1 MASFDEF
8 VRQGGISG
16 AGGADAAAGGPER
29 AASARSAEAPARTH
43 VVAYTDGSARGNP
56 GPGGYGV
63 VLLFSD
69 SLGRLHSKMLSQGFR
84 RTTNNRMELLAA
96 IVALETLSRPCSVE
110 LHSDSQYLVNAIN
123 KRWVRGWMRNGWTT
137 ASKKPVKNPDLW
149 KRLIAAMSAHDVE
162 FVWVKGHAGHKY
174 NEKCDELATNAA
186 DGKAGPLAVDAGF
199 EG

>member
-8 VRQGGISG
+8 VRQGGLSG
-16 AGGADAAAGGPER
+16 PAGAAGTPGPAAAT
-29 AASARSAEAPARTH
+29 ARTH
-43 VVAYTDGSARGNP
+43 VVAYTDGSARRNP

-69 SLGRLHSKMLSQGFR
+69 HAGRLHSKMLSQGFR

-96 IVALETLSRPCSVE
+96 IVALETLSRPCTVE

-123 KRWVRGWMRNGWTT
+123 KRWVQGWMRNGWKT

-149 KRLIAAMSAHDVE
+149 KRLVAAMRRHDVE

-174 NEKCDELATNAA
+174 NEKCDELATSAA

-199 EG
+199 EE